1 MKTRLAILS
10 ICLAAFCLKSTELW
24 RFLPN
29 YQVDVRG
36 IQHAIQHGSD
46 IFETLPVPAE
56 TLLSANSPLTESQR
70 NELHWH
76 PARFPHRDFVSMMPQ
91 RNVFGWYGCLFDIPQ
106 ALQDMDVLADLGIV
120 DDTDET
126 YVNGVRIGGTGE
138 IGKPHGT
145 AWQTDRLYRIP
156 AEGLTPYVNYLEDS
170 ISFTKTLDADP
181 VNFNPDTQIAK
192 AVVYICATE
201 EDYLISYYSDEN
213 NNGLSDGEASATV
226 TVRKDIAPTF
236 TMKIVNRE
244 ELFQ

>member
-29 YQVDVRG
+29 FQVDVRG
-36 IQHAIQHGSD
+36 IQHAIQHGPD
-46 IFETLPVPAE
+46 IVETLPVPAE
-56 TLLSANSPLTESQR
+56 TLLSANAPLTESQR
-70 NELHWH
+70 NERHWH

-156 AEGLTPYVNYLEDS
+156 AEGLTPYVNYMAVHVWNLWGLGGIIGPPVLKTAVAPPDAQWELAFAKDS
-170 ISFTKTLDADP
+170 SASP
-181 VNFNPDTQIAK
+181 
-192 AVVYICATE
+192 
-201 EDYLISYYSDEN
+201 S
-213 NNGLSDGEASATV
+213 GLNHALEASTALAAV
-226 TVRKDIAPTF
+226 AGDGSL
-236 TMKIVNRE
+236 E
-244 ELFQ
+244 